1 MNRDNDRFRRNK
13 QLGGKRQ
20 GYALLIVM
28 VVIMTTTALA
38 AAHQRY
44 LNSALRIEQAR
55 MRSEATAQGPRTVL
69 AHAVDLLESGDAP
82 APIDYAYTHTVA
94 GNTTLYRVSYSVAG
108 TTWTV
113 TAEPDATAVGLPVL
127 PTNF

>member
-1 MNRDNDRFRRNK
+1 MSRNRIPAAHRR
-13 QLGGKRQ
+13 

-44 LNSALRIEQAR
+44 LSSALRIEQAR
-55 MRSEATAQGPRTVL
+55 MRSETLAQGPRTVL
-69 AHAVDLLESGDAP
+69 ALAVDRLESGNAP
-82 APIDYAYTHTVA
+82 APVDYSYSHTVT
-94 GNTTLYRVSYSVAG
+94 GVTTLYRVSYRATG

-113 TAEPDATAVGLPVL
+113 TAEPDPTASGLPVL
-127 PTNF
+127 PTSF

>member
-1 MNRDNDRFRRNK
+1 MNRYNMHVGRR
-13 QLGGKRQ
+13 R

-28 VVIMTTTALA
+28 IVIMTTTALA

-55 MRSEATAQGPRTVL
+55 VRSEAIARGPRTVL
-69 AHAVDLLESGDAP
+69 ALAVDRLESGDAP
-82 APIDYAYTHTVA
+82 APVDYSYSHTVA
-94 GNTTLYRVSYSVAG
+94 GQTTLYRVSYSVAG

-113 TAEPDATAVGLPVL
+113 TAEPDPTAGLLATL
-127 PTNF
+127 PTSF